1 MELEEAIRGRRSVR
15 AYTAE
20 PVPMELVR
28 KTLEAGTWAPS
39 AKNGQQWRF
48 TVLTGESK
56 RKLIE
61 AMREGLDATAKRIGK
76 GAMGSSFSSC
86 AIMEEAPVV
95 VMVWNAGS
103 LTTSAADKAARGI
116 LNWLLRGRTE
126 DRALWAEME
135 GVSAAVQNMLLEAY
149 ALGLG
154 SLWICDIFHAY
165 SPLRKHLG
173 KGWQLV
179 AAVTLGWPAE
189 KERGKASPRKMSV
202 DEVSEFLS

>member
-1 MELEEAIRGRRSVR
+1 LELEEAIRGRRSVR

-20 PVPMELVR
+20 PVPIELVR
-28 KTLEAGTWAPS
+28 KVLEAGAWAPS

-61 AMREGLDATAKRIGK
+61 AMREGLDETAKRIGR

-95 VMVWNAGS
+95 IMIWNAGNHA
-103 LTTSAADKAARGI
+103 TSAAGKAARGA
-116 LNWLLRGRTE
+116 
-126 DRALWAEME
+126 DREVSAEGLALWAEME

-154 SLWICDIFHAY
+154 SLWICDVFYAY

-173 KGWQLV
+173 KDWQLV

-189 KERGKASPRKMSV
+189 KERRKAPPRKMSV

>member
-1 MELEEAIRGRRSVR
+1 LELEEAIRGRRSIRV
-15 AYTAE
+15 YTAE

-28 KTLEAGTWAPS
+28 KALEAGTWAPS

-61 AMREGLDATAKRIGK
+61 AMREGLDETAKRIGR

-95 VMVWNAGS
+95 IMIWNAGNHAM
-103 LTTSAADKAARGI
+103 SAAGRMAI
-116 LNWLLRGRTE
+116 LLRGRGTE
-126 DRALWAEME
+126 DLALWAEME

-154 SLWICDIFHAY
+154 SLWICDVFHAY

-173 KGWQLV
+173 KDWQLV

-189 KERGKASPRKMSV
+189 KEKRKAPPRKMSV
-202 DEVSEFLS
+202 DEVSEFLF

>member
-1 MELEEAIRGRRSVR
+1 LELEEAMRGRRSVR
-15 AYTAE
+15 AYTDE

-28 KTLEAGTWAPS
+28 KALEAGTWAPS

-61 AMREGLDATAKRIGK
+61 AMREGLDATAKRIGR

-103 LTTSAADKAARGI
+103 HAKSAAGRITNRFRGLI
-116 LNWLLRGRTE
+116 GVE
-126 DRALWAEME
+126 DRALWAEIE
-135 GVSAAVQNMLLEAY
+135 GVSAAVQNMLLEAHS
-149 ALGLG
+149 LGLG
-154 SLWICDIFHAY
+154 SLWICDVFYAY

-179 AAVTLGWPAE
+179 AAITLGWPAE
-189 KERGKASPRKMSV
+189 KERMKAPPKKMSV

>member
-15 AYTAE
+15 AYTDE

-28 KTLEAGTWAPS
+28 KALEAGTWAPS

-61 AMREGLDATAKRIGK
+61 AMREGLDETVKRIGR

-95 VMVWNAGS
+95 IMIWNAGNHAM
-103 LTTSAADKAARGI
+103 SAAGRVTI
-116 LNWLLRGRTE
+116 LLRGRGAE
-126 DRALWAEME
+126 DLALWAEME

-149 ALGLG
+149 SLGLG
-154 SLWICDIFHAY
+154 SLWICDVFYAY

-189 KERGKASPRKMSV
+189 KEKNKAPPRKMGV
-202 DEVSEFLS
+202 DEVTEFLN

>member
-1 MELEEAIRGRRSVR
+1 
-15 AYTAE
+15 
-20 PVPMELVR
+20 
-28 KTLEAGTWAPS
+28 
-39 AKNGQQWRF
+39 
-48 TVLTGESK
+48 
-56 RKLIE
+56 
-61 AMREGLDATAKRIGK
+61 
-76 GAMGSSFSSC
+76 MGSSFSSC

-95 VMVWNAGS
+95 IMIWNAGNHA
-103 LTTSAADKAARGI
+103 TSAAGVVVGLWDRGVR
-116 LNWLLRGRTE
+116 LVAPREVSAE
-126 DRALWAEME
+126 DLALWAEME

-154 SLWICDIFHAY
+154 SLWICDVFYAY

-189 KERGKASPRKMSV
+189 KERRRAPPRKMSV

>member
-15 AYTAE
+15 AYTTE

-28 KTLEAGTWAPS
+28 KVLEAGTWAPS

-61 AMREGLDATAKRIGK
+61 AMREGLDETAKRIGR

-95 VMVWNAGS
+95 IMIWNAGNHAM
-103 LTTSAADKAARGI
+103 SAAGRVTI
-116 LNWLLRGRTE
+116 LLRGRGAE
-126 DRALWAEME
+126 DLALWAEME

-149 ALGLG
+149 SLGLG
-154 SLWICDIFHAY
+154 SLWICDVFYAY

-189 KERGKASPRKMSV
+189 KEKNKAPPRKMGV
-202 DEVSEFLS
+202 DEVTEFLN